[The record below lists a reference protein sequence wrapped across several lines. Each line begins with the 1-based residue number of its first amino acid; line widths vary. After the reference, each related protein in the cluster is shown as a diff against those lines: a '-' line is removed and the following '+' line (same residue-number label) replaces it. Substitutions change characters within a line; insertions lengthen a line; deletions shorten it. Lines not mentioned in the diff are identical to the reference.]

1 MGKKKKKHSFQERKG
16 IYLLLYFLALW
27 LKFILQRL
35 LTPAHT
41 ACDTQA
47 SPSSPWKR
55 GSPFA
60 VRCSTKPCLL
70 KRGHQRC
77 CGVHHGGYS
86 PLGRSQGRGPGRD
99 KREWEADQLS
109 PATTVLACSGC
120 YNKIPQTG
128 WLRNTRKLFLTRLEA
143 GKSKIQA
150 PTDSVAGENLLQLH
164 MAKGAQDF
172 SEASFL
178 SGMRVTSSPAKGPT
192 CKHRQDSTHESGG
205 EIQRFSPQHL
215 LL

>member
-1 MGKKKKKHSFQERKG
+1 MQGESGSVGILRTLTSRVGHTLSFRIG
-16 IYLLLYFLALW
+16 MSFLCYCLV
-27 LKFILQRL
+27 
-35 LTPAHT
+35 
-41 ACDTQA
+41 C
-47 SPSSPWKR
+47 SS
-55 GSPFA
+55 
-60 VRCSTKPCLL
+60 
-70 KRGHQRC
+70 
-77 CGVHHGGYS
+77 
-86 PLGRSQGRGPGRD
+86 
-99 KREWEADQLS
+99 
-109 PATTVLACSGC
+109 C
-120 YNKIPQTG
+120 YIKIPQTG